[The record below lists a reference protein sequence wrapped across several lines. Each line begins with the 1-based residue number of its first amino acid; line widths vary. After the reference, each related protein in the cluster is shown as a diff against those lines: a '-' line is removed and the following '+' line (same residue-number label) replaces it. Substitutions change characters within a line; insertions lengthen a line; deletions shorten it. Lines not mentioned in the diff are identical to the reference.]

1 MRELVYY
8 AAVSLDGY
16 IAAPDHT
23 FDAFPVTGDH
33 MDTILRDYTDALP
46 APALAALG
54 MTPRGPAS
62 TPS

>member
-23 FDAFPVTGDH
+23 IDAFPVTGDH

-46 APALAALG
+46 APALA
-54 MTPRGPAS
+54 RWE
-62 TPS
+62 